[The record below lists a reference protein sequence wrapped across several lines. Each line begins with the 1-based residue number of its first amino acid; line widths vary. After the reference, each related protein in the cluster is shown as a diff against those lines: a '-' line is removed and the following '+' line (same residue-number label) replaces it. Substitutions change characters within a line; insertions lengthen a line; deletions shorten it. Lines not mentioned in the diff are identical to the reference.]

1 MSILFFLQLKR
12 ALKAVPRIIAG
23 ALIPLFLAGMAVIL
37 SQKIYTQNTSAVIS
51 PVAIVNHDS
60 EAYLDI
66 ILPMI
71 TESDA
76 ANSFSFVEMSEEEAM
91 DALHAGRV
99 CAVLV
104 FPQKM
109 FDGILDSTNIPA
121 KLYLTGGDS
130 FPSLLIGKF
139 AEAGA
144 LTLGSAQA
152 SIYATSDLYEAYNLS
167 EHISDIF
174 YDINTANLKYALSRE
189 ATFSVESTS
198 ATGELSLIEYYGC
211 SLFLC
216 LLLFFGSGMGSFLG
230 TPAPKTFSDQLRR
243 SGMGALSMELSLF
256 LPLFFFYLSFTFLLG
271 ELMRRLLPT
280 FTFNGSTVLLLFG
293 IALCFSVFTQLI
305 YSFAKNAG
313 RGLLLFTFLG
323 LLMILIA
330 GGFLPYAFLPKHF
343 PRISVLLPLGS
354 CLTSLRKSLSGTVGL
369 WDVLFPFCH
378 AAFFAGLL
386 ILLSLFRRKEVRS

>member
-12 ALKAVPRIIAG
+12 ALKAVPRIVAG
-23 ALIPLFLAGMAVIL
+23 AVIPLFLAGMAVIFA
-37 SQKIYTQNTSAVIS
+37 QKIYSKNTSAIIS

-76 ANSFSFVEMSEEEAM
+76 ASGFSFIEMTEEEAM
-91 DALHAGRV
+91 DALNSEEV

-104 FPQKM
+104 FPKKM
-109 FDGILDSTNIPA
+109 FKGILNATNIPA

-152 SIYATSDLYEAYNLS
+152 SIYATSDLYHEYNLTD
-167 EHISDIF
+167 HLSDIY

-189 ATFSVESTS
+189 ATFSVKSTS
-198 ATGELSLIEYYGC
+198 AMGELSLIEYYGC
-211 SLFLC
+211 TLFLC

-230 TPAPKTFSDQLRR
+230 TPAPKTFSEQLRR
-243 SGMGALSMELSLF
+243 NGMGALSMEASLF
-256 LPLFFFYLSFTFLLG
+256 LPLFLFYLAFTFILG
-271 ELMRRLLPT
+271 GLAQRFLPT
-280 FTFNGSTVLLLFG
+280 FTFSSSTVLLLLG
-293 IALCFSVFTQLI
+293 TALCFSVFTQLI

-313 RGLLLFTFLG
+313 RGLLLLTFLG

-330 GGFLPYAFLPKHF
+330 GGFLPYAFLPKSF
-343 PRISVLLPLGS
+343 PRISVFLPLGS
-354 CLTSLRKSLSGTVGL
+354 CLSGLRKALSGTL
-369 WDVLFPFCH
+369 NTWDIIFPFCH
-378 AAFFAGLL
+378 AAVLSLLL
-386 ILLSLFRRKEVRS
+386 ITLSLFRRKEVRS